1 MIVIPEATSFSDTFA
16 KVTAH
21 MPIPDE
27 FDYEYEPPEG
37 TPLQELFITNLH
49 GKGSRNHLEKH
60 PTDKSK
66 IGKSQ
71 SPMVGSGPYGKEDS
85 NHTQKANRRK

>member
-1 MIVIPEATSFSDTFA
+1 MIVIPDANSFSDTFA

-27 FDYEYEPPEG
+27 FDYEYEDQG
-37 TPLQELFITNLH
+37 GSPLKELFITNLH
-49 GKGSRNHLEKH
+49 GKSTRNRLDKH

-66 IGKSQ
+66 LGNNQ
-71 SPMVGSGPYGKEDS
+71 SPMVPADPYGKEES
-85 NHTQKANRRK
+85 NYTQ